1 MIQSKIVVIGGGF
14 AAVKCARTLRK
25 ALPREYFSCFS
36 SVKKHMVFHPIPAD
50 VSTYVPSVADF
61 SFGGRLFSL
70 GQGSGRASMRHDHLS
85 GARRDPDYAASGRRR
100 SPLG

>member
-36 SVKKHMVFHPIPAD
+36 SVKKWYFILCRRMSARMFHRLRI
-50 VSTYVPSVADF
+50 SLLVAGCSALAKDP
-61 SFGGRLFSL
+61 GWG
-70 GQGSGRASMRHDHLS
+70 SMRHDYLS
-85 GARRDPDYAASGRRR
+85 GARRDPDYTASGRRR
-100 SPLG
+100 SPRG